1 MEYKLLKKHNLAM
14 LVSVVAALSAGG
26 CATTD
31 LGGGKAVPAATLPQS
46 LLARIAASQ
55 PARAGIGDGIRLL
68 RAGQWED
75 ANRVFEHGLK
85 LNPGDGTLHFLNAL
99 AYHLRAGDGNQAT
112 LELAETGYR
121 LALKFEPDNVWAA
134 YLLGYIAHLSQ
145 RYGDAQE
152 FFSYGILYHPDQPHL
167 LQGLLVSS
175 YANKDLGMAAWAAR
189 RLEAAPP
196 DSPSVRRNAA
206 LTYAAVG
213 DFVGARASLASFSAQ
228 NGGDALNRRVAEW
241 EGFYRRNDL
250 PQLAF
255 SDAAPFESRK
265 KARDDAKQNILPDN
279 TLLTPVASPERS
291 TGSGGPTTAMPGTA
305 AKGGAAPVPELGP
318 KMALVDVVI
327 IRTEENRSSSRG
339 VNLLSGLR
347 ATLGGTLYEAT
358 LTSSYTNGQATRSRQ
373 YTFNPVLSLA
383 GLTYNLNI
391 FNDGS
396 ERAEIIARPSLLA
409 VENKTSK
416 FFSGG
421 VWHVQLSGNLT
432 YGSVEEVPIGLTLKV
447 TPQFLNDELL
457 VINVDAERSF
467 LESRSEDVGFTAFS
481 ETTKTSVQASAKLR
495 FGETLILSGLSEN
508 ESNRSRDGVPVLERL
523 PVIQYLFSN
532 KIEQDTHRS
541 VLILLTP
548 RKPRFLS
555 AVPDAAAAGAETAQR
570 PEGSAF
576 REQLQKKEGIRG
588 NIDATLAGLVHS
600 DYYRQFRSGD
610 MQVED
615 WRENDGL
622 GRILGSFL
630 STIYF

>member
-1 MEYKLLKKHNLAM
+1 MLAIAAALAM
-14 LVSVVAALSAGG
+14 GG
-26 CATTD
+26 CASI
-31 LGGGKAVPAATLPQS
+31 GGGSGGKAAPAAALPQS
-46 LLARIAASQ
+46 LLARVAASQ
-55 PARAGIGDGIRLL
+55 PARAEIEEGVRLL
-68 RAGQWED
+68 RAARLED
-75 ANRVFEHGLK
+75 ANRVFERGLK
-85 LNPGDGTLHFLNAL
+85 LNPSDGTLHFFNAL
-99 AYHLRAGDGNQAT
+99 AYHMRASDGNQAT
-112 LELAETGYR
+112 LDLAETGYR
-121 LALKFEPDNVWAA
+121 LALKFEPDNIWAA
-134 YLLGYIAHLSQ
+134 YLLGYIAHLGQ

-152 FFSYGILYHPDQPHL
+152 FFAYGILYHPDHPEL
-167 LQGLLVSS
+167 LQGLVAAS
-175 YANKDLGMAAWAAR
+175 YANKDLATAAWAAR
-189 RLEAAPP
+189 RLETANPA
-196 DSPSVRRNAA
+196 SPVARRNAA

-213 DFVGARASLASFSAQ
+213 DFAAARASLSSVNAQ
-228 NGGDALNRRVAEW
+228 DGGGALNRRVADW

-250 PQLAF
+250 PQLAY
-255 SDAAPFESRK
+255 SDAMPFENRK
-265 KARDDAKQNILPDN
+265 KARDEARHDSFRNEAPATPAV
-279 TLLTPVASPERS
+279 TLERS
-291 TGSGGPTTAMPGTA
+291 GNGNRPAATATPQAA
-305 AKGGAAPVPELGP
+305 AKAEAEPEPGP
-318 KMALVDVVI
+318 KMVLVDVVI

-347 ATLGGTLYEAT
+347 VTLGGTLYEANVNN
-358 LTSSYTNGQATRSRQ
+358 SYANGAPTRSRQ

-396 ERAEIIARPSLLA
+396 ERAEVIARPSLLA
-409 VENKTSK
+409 VENKTSQ

-432 YGSVEEVPIGLTLKV
+432 YGSVEEVPIGLSLKV

-467 LESRSEDVGFTAFS
+467 LESRSANVGFTAFS

-532 KIEQDTHRS
+532 KMEQDTHRS

-548 RKPRFLS
+548 RKPRFLEAAPDTAS
-555 AVPDAAAAGAETAQR
+555 ALAAAAQR

-576 REQLQKKEGIRG
+576 REQLQKKEGIR
-588 NIDATLAGLVHS
+588 NNVDAALAGLVHS

-610 MQVED
+610 MQVDD

-622 GRILGSFL
+622 GRILESFL